1 MLLAGDIIMAFGAK
15 NIAGID
21 ALHRLLT
28 ADAANRSTTLSILRG
43 VERRELRIVPLAKE
57 D

>member
-1 MLLAGDIIMAFGAK
+1 MLAGDIIVAFGAK

-28 ADAANRSTTLSILRG
+28 ADAANRPTTLSILRG